1 MRGSPWYVTDRHP
14 HPAGVDKAAFSP
26 CRNYRY
32 MLTRRWGH
40 GPTVCWIML
49 NPSTA
54 SAFEDDNTSRRVKT
68 FTQRLGNYGGYVIV
82 NLYSLRSTDPKALWT
97 RNEAER
103 IGPLGDQF
111 IAEQASG
118 RANVIVAWGAHGAR
132 NGRGN
137 QVAHMLTDA
146 GVTLHCLGTT
156 KDGHPKHPLYVP
168 GDTAFQPYQVREAC
182 NA

>member
-1 MRGSPWYVTDRHP
+1 MRGKPWFVTDRHP
-14 HPAGVDKAAFSP
+14 HTAGIDKAAFSP

-40 GPTVCWIML
+40 GPTLCWVML

-54 SAFEDDNTSRRVKT
+54 DAFRADNTLTKCIG
-68 FTQRLGNYGGYVIV
+68 FTKRAGRFGGLTIV

-97 RNEAER
+97 HKDP

-111 IAEQASG
+111 ITEQAAG
-118 RANVIVAWGAHGAR
+118 RSHVIAAWGTHGAR
-132 NGRGN
+132 NGRGD
-137 QVAHMLTDA
+137 QVAHMLADA

-168 GDTAFQPYQVREAC
+168 GDTPFQTYRVREVCHA
-182 NA
+182 

>member
-1 MRGSPWYVTDRHP
+1 MRGKPWFVTDRRDHT
-14 HPAGVDKAAFSP
+14 AGVDKAAFSP

-32 MLTRRWGH
+32 LLTRRWGH
-40 GPTVCWIML
+40 GPTVCWVML

-54 SAFEDDNTSRRVKT
+54 SAFADDATSSRVMG
-68 FTQRLGNYGGYVIV
+68 FTKSLGDYGGCVIV

-97 RNEAER
+97 RTEAER

-111 IAEQASG
+111 ITEQAVG
-118 RANVIVAWGAHGAR
+118 RSHVIAAWGSHGAR

-137 QVAHMLTDA
+137 QVADQLAEA

-156 KDGHPKHPLYVP
+156 ANGQPRHPLYVP
-168 GDTAFQPYQVREAC
+168 SSTPFRPYQVKETCHA
-182 NA
+182 